1 MNARPSRV
9 RFALTLTTLFL
20 AALPAAA
27 SAAGSEGSLTQKSG
41 TEACVSESGTGG
53 LCAGG
58 VGLNVASSVTVSPD
72 GKSAY
77 VASQGSSAVAVFDRS
92 TEGVLT
98 QKGCISETGGD
109 CEDGVGLSQPVSVTV
124 SPDGKSA
131 YVASFSSD
139 AVAVLNRDTTTG
151 ALTQDPAPAGCIS
164 EGGTGGCASGVGL
177 EGASSVTISPDGKH
191 AYVASIFSDAVA
203 VFDRNAATGAL
214 TQKSGTEACISEDNT
229 VAGVTTCAD
238 GVGLDFAASVTVSP
252 DGKSAYVASQNS
264 GAVAVFDRD
273 TTTGALSQD
282 PAPAGCI
289 SEGGTGGCASGV
301 GLSEPVSVT
310 VSPDGKSA
318 YVASSYST
326 SAVAVFDRNA
336 TTGAL
341 TQKSGLEA
349 CISETG
355 SGGDCTDGVALDA
368 AYSVTVSPDG
378 KSAYVASLSS
388 DAVAVF
394 DRNATTGA
402 LTQKSGTEACIS
414 EDNTVD
420 GVTTC
425 ADGVGLDTAASVT
438 VSPDGKSA
446 YVASQISGAVAV
458 FDRTPD
464 TTAPDTQIDSGP
476 SGPTGDATP
485 SFEFSS
491 EPGATFE
498 CRVDTDDFSSCS
510 SPETVAALTDGP
522 HTFEVRAT
530 DSVGNTDPTPA
541 TTSFTV
547 DTTPPDTQ
555 IDSGPSGPTGD
566 ATPSFEFSSEP
577 GATFE
582 CRVDTDDFS
591 SCSNP
596 ETVAALTDGPHTFE
610 VRATDSVGNTDP
622 TPATTSFTV
631 DTTPPDTQIDSG
643 PSGPTGDATP
653 SFEFSSEPGATFEC
667 RVDTDDFSSCSNPET
682 VAALTDGPH
691 TFEVR
696 ATDSVGN
703 TDPTPATTS
712 FTVDTTPPDTTIDSG
727 PSGIITTDEATFTFS
742 GTPATDTAKI
752 QCRIDSGPFADCTS
766 PKTFTGLSDGPHTA
780 EFRAEDAIGNQDPTP
795 ATRSFTVNP
804 PVVDP
809 PVDPPVGEAK
819 IGKVKVKGPAKVKRR
834 KKTTYKVRISNFG
847 NAQANGVKLKVK
859 GKGVKAKKTVG
870 SIAAGKARTVKVK
883 LKFKKPGRVKT
894 SFKVTS
900 GNAGGKTAKKKIT
913 VKK

>member
-1 MNARPSRV
+1 MNARPSRIW
-9 RFALTLTTLFL
+9 FALTLATLFL

-53 LCAGG
+53 LCADG
-58 VGLNVASSVTVSPD
+58 VGLRTASSVTVSPD

-77 VASQGSSAVAVFDRS
+77 VASQGGGVAVFDRS
-92 TEGVLT
+92 TEGVLA

-109 CEDGVGLSQPVSVTV
+109 CEDGVGLNQPVSVTV

-131 YVASFSSD
+131 YVASFRSN

-151 ALTQDPAPAGCIS
+151 ALTQNPAPAGCIS
-164 EGGTGGCASGVGL
+164 EGGTGGCASGIGL

-191 AYVASIFSDAVA
+191 AYVASVFSDAVV
-203 VFDRNAATGAL
+203 VFDRNTDGTL
-214 TQKSGTEACISEDNT
+214 TQKACISESGT
-229 VAGVTTCAD
+229 GGACTD
-238 GVGLDFAASVTVSP
+238 GVGLDSAQSVTVSP
-252 DGKSAYVASQNS
+252 DGRSAYVASLNS
-264 GAVAVFDRD
+264 EAVAVFDRD

-310 VSPDGKSA
+310 VSPDGKTA

-326 SAVAVFDRNA
+326 SAVAVFDRD
-336 TTGAL
+336 TESGAL
-341 TQKSGLEA
+341 AQKSGLEA

-355 SGGDCTDGVALDA
+355 SGGTCTDGVALNA

-394 DRNATTGA
+394 DRNAATGA
-402 LTQKSGTEACIS
+402 LTQKSDTEACIS
-414 EDNTVD
+414 EDNTGA

-464 TTAPDTQIDSGP
+464 TTPPDTTIDAGP

-498 CRVDTDDFSSCS
+498 CRVDSDTFASCS

-541 TTSFTV
+541 ARSFTV
-547 DTTPPDTQ
+547 DATPPDTT

-582 CRVDTDDFS
+582 CRVDSDTFA
-591 SCSNP
+591 SCSSP

-622 TPATTSFTV
+622 TPAARSFTV
-631 DTTPPDTQIDSG
+631 DATPPDTTIDAG

-653 SFEFSSEPGATFEC
+653 SFEFSSEPGAAFEC
-667 RVDTDDFSSCSNPET
+667 RVDTDAFSPCSSPET

-703 TDPTPATTS
+703 TDPTPAARS

-727 PSGIITTDEATFTFS
+727 PTGTIKTDQASFTFS
-742 GTPATDTAKI
+742 GDPASDTAKI
-752 QCRIDSGPFADCTS
+752 QCRIDSEPFADCTS
-766 PKTFTGLSDGPHTA
+766 PKTFTGLADGPHTA
-780 EFRAEDAIGNQDPTP
+780 SFRAEDAVGNQDATPPTR
-795 ATRSFTVNP
+795 TFTIDTT
-804 PVVDP
+804 VDP
-809 PVDPPVGEAK
+809 PVVDPPVGEAK
-819 IGKVKVKGPAKVKRR
+819 IDKVKVKGPAKVKKG
-834 KKTTYKVRISNFG
+834 KKVAYKLKISNSG
-847 NAQANGVKLKVK
+847 NADATGVKIKVK
-859 GKGVKAKKTVG
+859 GKGVKAKKVVG
-870 SIAAGKARTVKVK
+870 TIAAGGSKTVKVK
-883 LKFKKPGRVKT
+883 LKPKKPGKVKLT
-894 SFKVTS
+894 FKVTS
-900 GNAGGKTAKKKIT
+900 KNAGGKSVKKKIT
-913 VKK
+913 VRK